1 MPPTFLFL
9 LYKIVKEQTVSKPSK
24 THPLNSATQSQSSEP
39 SGPNSQSRL
48 APSLRCR
55 VSNPQCKP
63 CQPIFF
69 KKFTA
74 LSTVPSSIHQQSFH
88 PANAAKPNNQNLN
101 LNRLTQLQGRNILSL
116 ATLAALG
123 ERHID
128 PTQQICQRSFIKKY
142 KVSFHRQ
149 NQATLPNI
157 NQPNQHDSKPKTQRA
172 LNAPSPNS
180 ISLYII
186 ALSAAAG

>member
-88 PANAAKPNNQNLN
+88 PVNAAKPNNQNRN
-101 LNRLTQLQGRNILSL
+101 LNRLTQLQGRSILSL
-116 ATLAALG
+116 ATIAALG

-128 PTQQICQRSFIKKY
+128 PTQQICQRAFASNLNFFWQTSTATKFSTVYAYI
-142 KVSFHRQ
+142 Q
-149 NQATLPNI
+149 NSDA
-157 NQPNQHDSKPKTQRA
+157 
-172 LNAPSPNS
+172 AP
-180 ISLYII
+180 YR
-186 ALSAAAG
+186 